1 MPLTDIQV
9 EKLFEF
15 TRKKYVYFYDLQ
27 VELVDHLAESIEDA
41 MVKNPSLTFEAA
53 LEKVYKTFG
62 IFGFGKIVQ
71 QKSEAL
77 YKQSKKMWWLE
88 LKNYFTIPKI
98 FMTLAVF
105 AAAFTIGQFI
115 PVEIRGIVVM
125 VFWFIMT
132 LVEARNLY
140 KLRKATKKQL
150 MLTQYANHAST
161 GSFIIPYWI
170 FVPAEISWLWVF
182 ALLFTL
188 VFITEMALIEVN
200 KKVRSQAY
208 TLYPEAF
215 A

>member
-1 MPLTDIQV
+1 
-9 EKLFEF
+9 
-15 TRKKYVYFYDLQ
+15 
-27 VELVDHLAESIEDA
+27 
-41 MVKNPSLTFEAA
+41 
-53 LEKVYKTFG
+53 
-62 IFGFGKIVQ
+62 
-71 QKSEAL
+71 
-77 YKQSKKMWWLE
+77 
-88 LKNYFTIPKI
+88 
-98 FMTLAVF
+98 MTLAVF